1 VRSEIGYWAKKLE
14 AFQPSYSPFKP
25 FKVTFRLRSPLALS
39 HPWLAFDG
47 IIAHLLLL
55 KALGPDFFITP
66 KKLNLLPYLSLPLPL
81 KRTEDVYHASVSI
94 FPTEVIPKLTY
105 LYKRFEAQFAS
116 SLKKKKVDIGR
127 GHFRDFKLS
136 HPYIPMPNVIFYA
149 CGDVEYIGELLEGLV
164 GLGDDVRVG
173 FGIIS
178 KYEVEECDEDYSLV
192 KDGRAMRP
200 IPTSMCEEF
209 EAQVPL
215 AYKPPYWDP
224 QNVALCVPP
233 GARCV
238 LRKNLVS

>member
-1 VRSEIGYWAKKLE
+1 VREEIEYFAQKLK
-14 AFQPSYSPFKP
+14 AFRPSFAPPRP
-25 FKVTFRLRSPLALS
+25 FKVIFHLRAPLALS

-47 IIAHLLLL
+47 IIAHLCLLE
-55 KALGPDFFITP
+55 ALGDDFFITP
-66 KKLNLLPYLSLPLPL
+66 KKLNLLSYLSLPLPL

-94 FPTEVIPKLTY
+94 FPTEVSLKLTY
-105 LYKRFEAQFAS
+105 LYKRFEPNFAS
-116 SLKKKKVDIGR
+116 SLRKKKVDIGR

-136 HPYIPMPNVIFYA
+136 RPYIPVPEVTFYA
-149 CGDVEYIGELLEGLV
+149 CGDVEYIGGLLEGLV

-178 KYEVEECDEDYSLV
+178 KYEVEELSEDYSLV
-192 KDGRAMRP
+192 KDGQAMRP
-200 IPTSMCEEF
+200 IPISMCEEF
-209 EAQVPL
+209 EAKVPL

-238 LRKNLVS
+238 LRKNSVS